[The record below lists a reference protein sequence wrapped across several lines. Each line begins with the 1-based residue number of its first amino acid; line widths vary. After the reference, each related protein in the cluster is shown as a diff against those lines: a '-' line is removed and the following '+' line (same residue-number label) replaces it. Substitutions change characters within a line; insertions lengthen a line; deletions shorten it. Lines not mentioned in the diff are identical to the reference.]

1 MESNGYTKIK
11 NNLITSSELDPYEFR
26 IIVYLISLNRNNIV
40 YPSINTIST
49 NTLISKRAVIKKL
62 EDLEKKGYLIR
73 ESRSIGKGKKVS
85 NSYLINE
92 DVMLKKIKK
101 EINTEVSEEVESKV
115 SDIDN
120 KLLDYDWLNDIS
132 A

>member
-1 MESNGYTKIK
+1 MESNSYTKIK